1 MVCQNCGFPIAPQAS
16 FCQKC
21 GIPTSTLEPLSRGN
35 QTIFIVAPVSLPRRF
50 WSLILDIILFWLTLG
65 AGWAIW
71 ALVLLPKSQT
81 PAKQIL
87 GYVLVDHKSG
97 KRPALWRVALR
108 QFLPVALTIFAFFGP
123 LYVLN
128 YTHEAN
134 KDLAVPVGGTLVL
147 ALLLFIDA
155 LFVFSKQ
162 RRRLFD
168 FFFNTTVVR
177 ESESQF

>member
-1 MVCQNCGFPIAPQAS
+1 V
-16 FCQKC
+16 
-21 GIPTSTLEPLSRGN
+21 
-35 QTIFIVAPVSLPRRF
+35 RRF
-50 WSLILDIILFWLTLG
+50 WSFILDILLFWLTLG
-65 AGWAIW
+65 FGWTIW

-87 GYVLVDHKSG
+87 GYVLVDHRSG

-123 LYVLN
+123 IYVLT

-134 KDLAVPVGGTLVL
+134 EDLAIPVGGTLVI
-147 ALLLFIDA
+147 AILLLVDA
-155 LFVFSKQ
+155 LFILGRD

-168 FFFNTTVVR
+168 YFFNTSVV
-177 ESESQF
+177 SESSQTIHIY

>member
-1 MVCQNCGFPIAPQAS
+1 
-16 FCQKC
+16 
-21 GIPTSTLEPLSRGN
+21 
-35 QTIFIVAPVSLPRRF
+35 
-50 WSLILDIILFWLTLG
+50 LDILLFWLTLG
-65 AGWAIW
+65 VGWMVW

-97 KRPALWRVALR
+97 RRPALWLLALR
-108 QFLPVALTIFAFFGP
+108 QFLPVALTVFAFFGP
-123 LYVLN
+123 LYVFT

-134 KDLAVPVGGTLVL
+134 ENLAIPVGGTLVI
-147 ALLLFIDA
+147 ALFLLVDA
-155 LFVFSKQ
+155 LFVLTRQ

-177 ESESQF
+177 ELSVQI